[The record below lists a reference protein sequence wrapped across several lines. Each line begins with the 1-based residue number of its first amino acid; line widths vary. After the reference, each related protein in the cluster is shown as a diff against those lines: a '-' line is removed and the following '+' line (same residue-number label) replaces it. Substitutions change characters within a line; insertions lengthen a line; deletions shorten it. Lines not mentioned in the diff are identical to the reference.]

1 MHLEVSNLTKY
12 YSKSSPVIQSIDF
25 SVGKGEIISF
35 IGDSGEGKTTF
46 LKCISGL
53 EKINS
58 GRIVLNDR
66 VLNDHDTFV
75 KAQDRK
81 IGFVFQNSPLF
92 PHLNVKDNVLFNL
105 EHIDSDKVNDILEL
119 TKLTLLLN
127 RYPHQL
133 SGGEQQRACI
143 ARALVR
149 EPDLLLL
156 DEPFSNLHSEI
167 KNAIRDEIYRI
178 IKATNTTTILVTH
191 DVSDSLHI
199 SDKILVFKSGV
210 IQQYDTPF
218 HLYNEPSNYYCAKI
232 LGSIN
237 KYYADNKTFY
247 IRPENINIV
256 AKSIHK
262 LTVESSHFKGKEYQ
276 ITAKYQDESWTL
288 YSPLPY
294 KLQDVIY
301 VDFDEE
307 KCIDLC

>member
-25 SVGKGEIISF
+25 TVGKGEIISF
-35 IGDSGEGKTTF
+35 IGDSGVGKTTF

-58 GRIVLNDR
+58 GRIVLNNR

-92 PHLNVKDNVLFNL
+92 PHLNIKENVLFNL

-119 TKLTLLLN
+119 TKLKLLLN

-191 DVSDSLHI
+191 DLSDSLHI

-256 AKSIHK
+256 DKSMHK

>member
-12 YSKSSPVIQSIDF
+12 YTKSLPVIQSINF
-25 SVGKGEIISF
+25 TVGKGEIISF

-46 LKCISGL
+46 LKCITGL

-66 VLNDHDTFV
+66 VLNDDNTFV

-92 PHLNVKDNVLFNL
+92 PHLNVKENVLFNL

-232 LGSIN
+232 LGPIN
-237 KYYADNKTFY
+237 KYHAENK
-247 IRPENINIV
+247 N
-256 AKSIHK
+256 S
-262 LTVESSHFKGKEYQ
+262 
-276 ITAKYQDESWTL
+276 
-288 YSPLPY
+288 
-294 KLQDVIY
+294 
-301 VDFDEE
+301 
-307 KCIDLC
+307 